1 MKQDSQRSSVVLPP
15 IKTMDIIVSLIS
27 VIKGV
32 VEVYF
37 LIIIARS
44 LSPGNQVSQ
53 PLSFEVMGSNL
64 MVVVPALLLLYVL
77 VSILLSFVQG
87 KALASHMSAIRS
99 GYFNALSSTP
109 YDVFQSRKQSDWE
122 VSLSLLTE
130 QGNIFLMR
138 RLQFFA
144 GLAAIIVTLAAL
156 LVLSIL
162 VCLLYTSDAA
172 DE

>member
-1 MKQDSQRSSVVLPP
+1 
-15 IKTMDIIVSLIS
+15 
-27 VIKGV
+27 
-32 VEVYF
+32 
-37 LIIIARS
+37 
-44 LSPGNQVSQ
+44 
-53 PLSFEVMGSNL
+53 
-64 MVVVPALLLLYVL
+64 
-77 VSILLSFVQG
+77 
-87 KALASHMSAIRS
+87 MSAIRS

-162 VCLLYTSDAA
+162 VAVSAITVILILLIFAVPPARELPPHLKRDRDKVWFWVPACVT
-172 DE
+172 